1 MHWHSH
7 WERVFG
13 KARGRKRYIQLSRL
27 KSKKQKKKI
36 VKSQFVK
43 LAIRSIQK
51 LLKTNKNKQKK
62 SKKKQTA
69 MDAARMEPEGYL
81 TTTVPHIKQTNKKG
95 RRLKLENKY
104 LKNAYPNFLIKL
116 QLQLTDMLN
125 FKSCLHF
132 KLYVGRY
139 VEIVLTVSSRILI
152 RILSIHYLIYWVTLE
167 KTIKIWSYVPLLL
180 TSPNFVAFSEN
191 LNFPLLFIYCWPLLL
206 FP

>member
-27 KSKKQKKKI
+27 KSKKTEEKNRQI
-36 VKSQFVK
+36 
-43 LAIRSIQK
+43 AIRKTCDEIHSK
-51 LLKTNKNKQKK
+51 TFLKRTTTSRKK

-81 TTTVPHIKQTNKKG
+81 TTTVPPIKQTNKKG

-125 FKSCLHF
+125 LKSCLHL
-132 KLYVGRY
+132 KKW
-139 VEIVLTVSSRILI
+139 IV
-152 RILSIHYLIYWVTLE
+152 
-167 KTIKIWSYVPLLL
+167 
-180 TSPNFVAFSEN
+180 FC
-191 LNFPLLFIYCWPLLL
+191 LNM
-206 FP
+206 